1 MAKKIYNVTLTDGT
15 QIECSTKKAVRALEA
30 IAQVALN
37 GQDVTAEFVKEEE
50 TMAQEIITNEYVEA
64 VEAIEAVE
72 EAQAEVEAI
81 EEPAGPKNTILFIA
95 SRGKGTFLRWFQIPV
110 TEADEL
116 VKVKGCAA
124 LVPTQVAEAI
134 GTNKFVSWIDQAMIE
149 RSVAEAKPV
158 RGMAS
163 TVSDVYARYIKVTEL
178 LGADK
183 VNTALEVFAEVLNQ
197 IDEGHTEGGWE
208 RLPEEPEQGEE
219 APAAEIEAA

>member
-50 TMAQEIITNEYVEA
+50 NMAQEIITNEYVEA
-64 VEAIEAVE
+64 
-72 EAQAEVEAI
+72 VEAI

-134 GTNKFVSWIDQAMIE
+134 GTNKFVAWIDQAMIE